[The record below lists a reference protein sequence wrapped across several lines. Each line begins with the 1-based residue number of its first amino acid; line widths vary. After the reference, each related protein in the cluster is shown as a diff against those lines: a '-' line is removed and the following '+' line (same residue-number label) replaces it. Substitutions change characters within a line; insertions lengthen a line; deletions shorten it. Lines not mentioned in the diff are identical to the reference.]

1 MQKPS
6 TLKRTAGKDQSAT
19 QSVIETNRP
28 SVRSSQITQLSESKP
43 GLKNPD
49 HLVLWVHR
57 FHKAHEDQ
65 PGCVYS
71 TPAIPNYHP
80 KFRSKRCHC
89 RDPMSPLRRTKDIQA
104 SCSCSQGRT
113 RQGYRRA
120 RGPQTAAQP
129 AFEFRIIVVSPS
141 THCRCA
147 QSSESKYP
155 PPA

>member
-1 MQKPS
+1 MQKPG
-6 TLKRTAGKDQSAT
+6 TLKHTAGKDQSAT

-28 SVRSSQITQLSESKP
+28 AIRRTQNGSSSESKP
-43 GLKNPD
+43 GLNLTRPII
-49 HLVLWVHR
+49 LWVHR
-57 FHKAHEDQ
+57 FHKTHEDQ
-65 PGCVYS
+65 PGCDNS
-71 TPAIPNYHP
+71 MPPILNYHP
-80 KFRSKRCHC
+80 KFRSERCHC
-89 RDPMSPLRRTKDIQA
+89 RDLMSPLRRTKEIRA
-104 SCSCSQGRT
+104 SCSCAQGRT

-129 AFEFRIIVVSPS
+129 AFEFEIIVVSPS